1 MIIQA
6 DLFPM
11 SQLSISGNAML
22 ILSALGELE
31 IDATRLEVGMID
43 HAFGLK
49 IAFPCETCFPI
60 CTDKEH

>member
-31 IDATRLEVGMID
+31 VNATRLEIGMID

-60 CTDKEH
+60 CTEQ